1 MFGLNNLKRNNMK
14 YLFNFAWFL
23 IIMFSMMPFLGMLL
37 ISTIVYWD
45 GKYIERGNKII
56 EDTWDNQ
63 F

>member
-1 MFGLNNLKRNNMK
+1 MK